1 MNTFITY
8 LVLLLATTV
17 TSKST
22 SITVYHVNPSRYP
35 VMPINM
41 DTADR
46 NGDMFF
52 SMRSIVQP
60 IECAND
66 PSSHDCTNVEVTSN
80 SLVITKLILE
90 VELPYGPYG
99 RCNICVNGT
108 DSHGDNNCTNGKY
121 ICNCGSWG
129 TVVPC
134 LEPVGF
140 LNVTK
145 DFSKRKCSDGAANWE
160 CWHDNIATKT
170 GGLWYS
176 TTDNGYNKTWS
187 VQKVLKRV
195 NKTCS
200 DNTINTVIET
210 HGASIF
216 QHYNASVGKHRNTS
230 STKWITSWY
239 ETVLGKDAG
248 KPNGTVSGLDL
259 LILEKAWDAP
269 FDSNDET
276 KGGCPDLLNSVP

>member
-1 MNTFITY
+1 
-8 LVLLLATTV
+8 
-17 TSKST
+17 
-22 SITVYHVNPSRYP
+22 
-35 VMPINM
+35 MPINM

-90 VELPYGPYG
+90 VALPYGPYG

-145 DFSKRKCSDGAANWE
+145 DFSKRKCSDGAANWK

-176 TTDNGYNKTWS
+176 TTDN
-187 VQKVLKRV
+187 
-195 NKTCS
+195 
-200 DNTINTVIET
+200 
-210 HGASIF
+210 
-216 QHYNASVGKHRNTS
+216 
-230 STKWITSWY
+230 
-239 ETVLGKDAG
+239 
-248 KPNGTVSGLDL
+248 
-259 LILEKAWDAP
+259 
-269 FDSNDET
+269 
-276 KGGCPDLLNSVP
+276 